1 MSPPCGVVVGDV
13 ESILLSINCT
23 GQLLA
28 DGFGGEARTEDVI
41 ATRPNSRLLVTQEE
55 HMDQNYAVDQ
65 VTTRFYVLEKNRFKL
80 LKTITQPT
88 SKTQ

>member
-1 MSPPCGVVVGDV
+1 M
-13 ESILLSINCT
+13 
-23 GQLLA
+23 
-28 DGFGGEARTEDVI
+28 I

-80 LKTITQPT
+80 IKTITQPA